1 MLKITLVLFSLLI
14 ITIVSYS
21 LKLIIEDE
29 RRIRELKIKAKER

>member
-14 ITIVSYS
+14 ITIVSYG